1 VHWIPPEVQDAHRHG
16 TTYLLSANCTAS
28 QSECVLPET
37 DMAPPMVIF
46 CIDISAS
53 MSTVLKFDGS
63 SSMTRLQCVQTAV
76 TQQLQALQRQ
86 QPDCIAVI
94 VTFGAEVCVYT
105 DIGSRSLIA
114 RRAHDNEADLIAKG
128 QELGSQ
134 CSEKIVD
141 VAERLETTVAGLKP
155 SGNTALGPSLAV
167 AVGLAGGR
175 PGSKIILCTDG
186 MANNGIGAIR
196 NRNQAVEFYGDIGR
210 RAAEEGTCISIIT
223 MEGEDCSMENL
234 GTCAD
239 LTGGQVE
246 MVDLQA
252 LSSKVGAMLANAT
265 LATGLQIIA
274 IGTAGISLG
283 DQSGCVMKG
292 LASVMTHTVGSATA
306 RTDLTFKLDGMAELV
321 SQEEQQ
327 VLVQLQ
333 LRYTRPDG
341 EEVLQVLTVRPRV
354 CSNREEAESDIN
366 GTCVGLSG
374 IHRAAR
380 LAQHGK
386 YRAARV
392 ELISTCRLLQ
402 RAMQTLEHQE
412 SYLSF
417 IVQAEKL
424 DGFMRERESQDNIF
438 GTESGSH
445 CGRDDDAS
453 RSMYQ
458 MKSLSVSELNSRA

>member
-1 VHWIPPEVQDAHRHG
+1 
-16 TTYLLSANCTAS
+16 
-28 QSECVLPET
+28 
-37 DMAPPMVIF
+37 
-46 CIDISAS
+46 
-53 MSTVLKFDGS
+53 
-63 SSMTRLQCVQTAV
+63 MTRLQCVQTAV
-76 TQQLQALQRQ
+76 AQQLEALQHQ

-94 VTFGAEVCVYT
+94 VTFGAEVCVYS
-105 DIGSRSLIA
+105 DIGSRSVIA
-114 RRAHDNEADLIAKG
+114 RRAHENEGDLIAKG
-128 QELGSQ
+128 QQLSLQ
-134 CSEKIVD
+134 CSETIVD
-141 VAERLETTVAGLKP
+141 NAERLEKTVAGLKP

-186 MANNGIGAIR
+186 MANNGVGAIR

-252 LSSKVGAMLANAT
+252 LSSKVGFMLANAT
-265 LATGLQIIA
+265 LATGLQIVAIA
-274 IGTAGISLG
+274 AAGISLG
-283 DQSGCVMKG
+283 DQAGCVRKG
-292 LASVMTHTVGSATA
+292 TASVMTHTVGSATA
-306 RTDLTFKLDGMAELV
+306 RTDLTFKLQGMAELAR
-321 SQEEQQ
+321 QGQQ
-327 VLVQLQ
+327 VPVQLQ

-341 EEVLQVLTVRPRV
+341 EEVLQVVTVRPRV
-354 CSNREEAESDIN
+354 CDNREEAEFHTN
-366 GTCVGLSG
+366 GTCVGLCA
-374 IHRAAR
+374 IHTAAR
-380 LAQHGK
+380 LAQHGE

-402 RAMQTLEHQE
+402 RAMRTLAHQE

-438 GTESGSH
+438 GAENGSH

-458 MKSLSVSELNSRA
+458 MKCLSVNELNSRA